1 METIFGKNFDY
12 AKEIPDLDNVIY
24 PHKVS
29 DRGNF
34 DQLEYNIDALSKYAD
49 ITLKGPPMGV
59 NYFLYTGK
67 CSGEPD
73 NGKSMYTYIRN
84 VPTGK
89 TILGSRE
96 LKGIVPGVLED
107 MADLN
112 PIDLIKSIFTSPKK
126 KSLSDYDKKTKSNCK
141 KIKRLEKL
149 CKYKGCRNECVTKRV
164 SKNYDECKDIEK
176 EQPGRWS
183 KKYSVFCSNSDRKKA
198 KKRCEGFINYRNMIE
213 HYKNLKDTNYLTNI
227 IITIMILLFTYLVL
241 NR

>member
-1 METIFGKNFDY
+1 MEKIFGKSFDY

-29 DRGNF
+29 DKGSF

-49 ITLKGPPMGV
+49 ITLKGPPMGI

-112 PIDLIKSIFTSPKK
+112 PIELIKSIFTSPKK

-149 CKYKGCRNECVTKRV
+149 CRYKGCKNKCKTKRV
-164 SKNYDECKDIEK
+164 SKSYDECKDIDK
-176 EQPGRWS
+176 ELPRWS
-183 KKYSVFCSNSDRKKA
+183 KKYSVFCTKKARNKA